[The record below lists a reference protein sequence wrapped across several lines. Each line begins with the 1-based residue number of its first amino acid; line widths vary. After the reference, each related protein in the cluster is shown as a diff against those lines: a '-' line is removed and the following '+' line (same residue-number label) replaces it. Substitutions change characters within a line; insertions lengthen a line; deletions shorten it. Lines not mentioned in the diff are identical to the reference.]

1 MIITDNN
8 DALQGTEY
16 KTLIAEAHSDFQQ
29 SVINGISK
37 LRESG
42 FSKQRAIEILLTF
55 VRQKDPVPSDDEVRI
70 YIYFRYKNTNGLE
83 GR

>member
-8 DALQGTEY
+8 DALQGAEY

-70 YIYFRYKNTNGLE
+70 YLF
-83 GR
+83 